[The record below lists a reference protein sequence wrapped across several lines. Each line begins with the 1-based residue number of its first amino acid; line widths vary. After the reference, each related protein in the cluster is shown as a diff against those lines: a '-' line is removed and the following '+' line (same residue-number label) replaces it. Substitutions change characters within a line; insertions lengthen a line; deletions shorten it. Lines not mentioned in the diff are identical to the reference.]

1 MCAPAATDHNSREA
15 PVIKFELLLRSNI
28 ELGENEGC
36 KNLSMQ
42 RSPRPE

>member
-1 MCAPAATDHNSREA
+1 MCAPAATHHNGREA

-36 KNLSMQ
+36 KKLKM
-42 RSPRPE
+42 